1 MTIPLTPRVIVVGS
15 LHVDLIAT
23 VETLPGPG
31 ESVIGSS
38 FTTAPGGK
46 AGNQA
51 AQVARCGVP
60 VALVGRVGDD
70 AHGDLLREAYR
81 TIGIDTGG
89 IVVASGGQTGASTVL
104 VDATGGYLSAIVPG
118 ASATWGRP
126 GVAATLG
133 PFTAAAVL
141 MVQGELPATISLAAA
156 RWARERGMTI
166 VSNPSP
172 APSADDVPMR
182 ELVGSSDVVVINRQ
196 ELDALALLFGV
207 KPPRVERSDVY
218 ATATA
223 LRAKVAGS
231 RLIVTLGEDG
241 AVMVDPSGV
250 FAVAPYPGTTVVD
263 TVGAGDAFLGAYVA
277 GFVRGLATG
286 SALRYA
292 AVAASLSLR
301 GRGAL
306 AAQASHE
313 AIVAATPREATP
325 WIRYR

>member
-1 MTIPLTPRVIVVGS
+1 MTPARTRVVVFGD
-15 LHVDLIAT
+15 LHVDLIA
-23 VETLPGPG
+23 VVDRLPARG

-38 FTTAPGGK
+38 FTVVPGGK

-70 AHGDLLREAYR
+70 ANGDLLLAAYGDM
-81 TIGIDTGG
+81 GIDTDG
-89 IVVASGGQTGASTVL
+89 IVVAAGGQTGASSVL

-118 ASATWGRP
+118 TSASWGRP
-126 GVAATLG
+126 SVPAALA
-133 PFTAAAVL
+133 PFADAAVL
-141 MVQGELPATISLAAA
+141 VVQGELPAAMSLAAV
-156 RWARERGMTI
+156 RWAREKGITV

-172 APSADDVPMR
+172 APPAIDASMGQ
-182 ELVGSSDVVVINRQ
+182 LVETSDIVVINRQ
-196 ELDALALLFGV
+196 ELDALALAFGV
-207 KPPRVERSDVY
+207 RPSRVERPDVY
-218 ATATA
+218 ANATA
-223 LRAKVAGS
+223 LRARVAAT

-241 AVMVDPSGV
+241 AVVIDASGV
-250 FAVAPYPGTTVVD
+250 FAVAPYPATAIVD

-277 GFVRGLATG
+277 GTVRGLATE

-306 AAQASHE
+306 ASQPSHDAITAAIPRAS
-313 AIVAATPREATP
+313 TP